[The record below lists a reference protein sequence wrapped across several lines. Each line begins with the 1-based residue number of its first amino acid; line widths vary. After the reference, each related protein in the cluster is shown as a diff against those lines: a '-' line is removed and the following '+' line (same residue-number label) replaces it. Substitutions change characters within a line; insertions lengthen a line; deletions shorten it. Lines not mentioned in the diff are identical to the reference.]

1 MAQLELTNL
10 KEMIMLFLFQEFLQI
25 VDNIYKGK
33 GKSTQQRITKKKKKK
48 KKPKTLHRDLAKH
61 INSMFKY

>member
-48 KKPKTLHRDLAKH
+48 KKPV
-61 INSMFKY
+61 